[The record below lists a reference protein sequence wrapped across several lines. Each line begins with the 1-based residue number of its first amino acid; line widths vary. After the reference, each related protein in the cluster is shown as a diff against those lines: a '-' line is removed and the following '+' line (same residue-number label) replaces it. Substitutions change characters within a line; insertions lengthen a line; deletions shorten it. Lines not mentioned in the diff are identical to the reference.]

1 MSGSTDPEGPK
12 RPKLVVASANPDKV
26 ADLVELLGERFEVLS
41 RPPEAPETIE
51 DQDTLEGNSVKKARE
66 IAEFTGSAA
75 LADDTGLFVNA
86 LDGRPGVF
94 SARYAGEDASY
105 QDNVDKLLGEL
116 DGVEDDQRL
125 AEFRTVVALILPD
138 GSGVTGEGSVAGVI
152 VRQPVGERGFG
163 YDPVFAPDE
172 GEGLTFAQMTRE
184 QKQEISHR
192 GRAFRSLEMALEQV
206 GDILG

>member
-1 MSGSTDPEGPK
+1 MKPDLSVK
-12 RPKLVVASANPDKV
+12 PKLVVASANPDKV
-26 ADLVELLGERFEVLS
+26 ADLVRLLGERFEVVA
-41 RPPEAPETIE
+41 RPTDAPETIE
-51 DQDTLEGNSVKKARE
+51 DQDTLEGNSVKKATE
-66 IAEFTGSAA
+66 IAEFSGCAA
-75 LADDTGLFVNA
+75 LADDTGLFVAA

-116 DGVEDDQRL
+116 SGVGDEDRL

-138 GSGVTGEGSVAGVI
+138 GSGVTGEGSVSGVI
-152 VRQPVGERGFG
+152 TSEPVGEQGFG

-172 GEGLTFAQMTRE
+172 GEGQTFAQMTRE

-192 GRAFRSLEMALEQV
+192 ARAFRSLEMALERA
-206 GDILG
+206 GNILG

>member
-1 MSGSTDPEGPK
+1 MNPSLSVK
-12 RPKLVVASANPDKV
+12 PKLVVASANPDKV
-26 ADLVELLGERFEVLS
+26 ADLVRLLGERFDVLP
-41 RPPEAPETIE
+41 RPVDAPETIE
-51 DQDTLEGNSVKKARE
+51 DQDTLEGNSVKKATE
-66 IAEFTGSAA
+66 IAEFSGCAA
-75 LADDTGLFVNA
+75 LADDTGLFVTA

-94 SARYAGEDASY
+94 SARYAGEEASY

-116 DGVEDDQRL
+116 AGVAEEDRL

-152 VRQPVGERGFG
+152 TAEPVGEQGFG

-172 GEGLTFAQMTRE
+172 GRGQTFAQMSRE

-192 GRAFRSLEMALEQV
+192 ARAFRSLEMALEHA
-206 GDILG
+206 GPILD